1 MQFFERHMQ
10 LSKTYSRKSMKINPC
25 KTVLVTPSYTLV
37 TTWIFMA
44 KITKLIHTEASP
56 PFKNTKMVDMTILP
70 RYKNL
75 DKTLLLFIRN
85 LEKMK
90 ILENYKNVYKLS
102 TGKRQ

>member
-1 MQFFERHMQ
+1 
-10 LSKTYSRKSMKINPC
+10 MKINPC
-25 KTVLVTPSYTLV
+25 KTVLVTPSYTLALLCYTLV

-56 PFKNTKMVDMTILP
+56 PFKNTKTVDMTILIQQ

-90 ILENYKNVYKLS
+90 ILENYKTCTS
-102 TGKRQ
+102 